1 MSTLESFIWH
11 FLGYVA
17 IPVIVLAGLVG
28 STLVYFL
35 MLKLLGQDKEGHD
48 KQGRD
53 EAGRDKDE

>member
-1 MSTLESFIWH
+1 VSTLESVIWH

-35 MLKLLGQDKEGHD
+35 MLKLLGQDNSGQDKER
-48 KQGRD
+48 RD
-53 EAGRDKDE
+53 EDD

>member
-1 MSTLESFIWH
+1 VSTLESFIWH

-35 MLKLLGQDKEGHD
+35 MLKLLGQDNSGHD
-48 KQGRD
+48 KERRD
-53 EAGRDKDE
+53 EDD

>member
-1 MSTLESFIWH
+1 MSTLESIIWH

-35 MLKLLGQDKEGHD
+35 ILKLLGHDKEG
-48 KQGRD
+48 RD
-53 EAGRDKDE
+53 EVGRDKDE